1 MYFFSFPRTLRSY
14 KFCKIQETRNFIK
27 FFNINIIYIKKHN
40 NLQKSLLIYF
50 TYINICKSIY
60 ILKYVC
66 YNGSMNIRELRISK
80 KITQRQLA
88 EKTGISQQHISKIEN
103 GEITPTYATLEKI
116 AKALDC
122 EIVFKENDND
132 K

>member
-1 MYFFSFPRTLRSY
+1 MYFFSFSRTLRSY
-14 KFCKIQETRNFIK
+14 KFCKIQELRNFIT
-27 FFNINIIYIKKHN
+27 FFYINYIYIKKHN

-103 GEITPTYATLEKI
+103 GKITPTFITLMKLANALGFNIKFEEEKQ
-116 AKALDC
+116 
-122 EIVFKENDND
+122 
-132 K
+132 

>member
-1 MYFFSFPRTLRSY
+1 MYFLLSSRIRRSY
-14 KFCKIQETRNFIK
+14 KFYKIQEMQNFIK
-27 FFNINIIYIKKHN
+27 FFYINYIYIKKHN
-40 NLQKSLLIYF
+40 NIRKSLLIYF
-50 TYINICKSIY
+50 TYINICNPIY

-103 GEITPTYATLEKI
+103 GKITPTFITLMKL
-116 AKALDC
+116 ANALGFNIKF
-122 EIVFKENDND
+122 EEESND